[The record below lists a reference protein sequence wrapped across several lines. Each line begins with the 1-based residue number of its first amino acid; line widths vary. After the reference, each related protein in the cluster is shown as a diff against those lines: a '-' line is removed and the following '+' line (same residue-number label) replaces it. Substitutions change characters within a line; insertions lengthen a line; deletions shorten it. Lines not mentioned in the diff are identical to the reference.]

1 MGDYSKYKNVNTTFG
16 GTEGIILPIGNT
28 SERENTLGRI
38 RYNSQTGYV
47 EQYNSEGW
55 TAIATPPQVLSFTGT
70 LSQDTDA
77 TLTITGTN
85 FVSGCVVSI
94 EGAGVSGVARNL
106 TTTFVSNAQV
116 QAATNG
122 AAVNF
127 VGGASYNV
135 RVTNPNGLSGVLSP
149 AGVVDQPP
157 VWGTGSGSLGTV
169 FDSARGSASFTLSA
183 TDPDGDSVTYSVV
196 SGSVPTG
203 SSLDTNT
210 GVISGFNAVGSDTT
224 SNFTVRATSRS
235 YTQDRSFSIAVKAPV
250 VQQFTST
257 GSSTFNV
264 PTGVTSVR
272 VLVVGAGGGGGANI
286 GGGGGAGG
294 VVKGNTPVTPG
305 GTVAVTVGS
314 GGSRVNGRNVT
325 APSGGNSS
333 FGSITAI
340 GGGGGGGG
348 GSDGEGPGVA
358 GHSGRPGGSG
368 GGGGGYVS
376 TQTLGTS
383 TQSPSGGLTGYGN
396 NGGIG
401 NTNHAGGGGGGA
413 GGAGQNSPS
422 GSTAGNG
429 GIGITDD
436 ITGSNLY
443 WGGGGGGATYNN
455 NNKSGNGGLGG
466 GGGGGNNGSNQ
477 GSGGGSALNP
487 GNSGT
492 NAPTPATTQTGG
504 DAGTNTGGGGG
515 AASHEQNTS
524 GLGGPGIV
532 VVRY

>member
-16 GTEGIILPIGNT
+16 GTEGIILPVGNT

-70 LSQDTDA
+70 LTQDTDA

-116 QAATNG
+116 TAATNG

-127 VGGASYNV
+127 VGGANYNI

-157 VWGTGSGSLGTV
+157 VWSTSSGSLGTV
-169 FDSARGSASFTLSA
+169 YDSARGSASFTLTA
-183 TDPDGDSVTYSVV
+183 TDPDGDAVTYSVV
-196 SGSVPTG
+196 SGSIPAG

-235 YTQDRSFSIAVKAPV
+235 YTQDRAFSIAVKSPV

-305 GTVAVTVGS
+305 GTVAVTVGT

-348 GSDGEGPGVA
+348 GSDGEAPA
-358 GHSGRPGGSG
+358 ASHSGRPGGSG
-368 GGGGGYVS
+368 GGGGGYIS
-376 TQTLGTS
+376 TQTAGSS
-383 TQSPSGGLTGYGN
+383 TQSPSGGLTGYGS

-422 GSTAGNG
+422 GDTAGNG

-436 ITGSNLY
+436 ITGSTLY
-443 WGGGGGGATYNN
+443 WGGGGGGATFASR
-455 NNKSGNGGLGG
+455 NKSGNGGLGG

-477 GSGGGSALNP
+477 GTGGGSALNP
-487 GNSGT
+487 GNPGT